1 MASLLSQQVLYPL
14 KASQWEGPLHSLDSF
29 KAFLVEHAWVPGETL
44 ATGRTVS
51 GELALRALVEAR
63 ANATAD
69 GVDTRLRQLAGVLK
83 AEKPHH
89 RSPSDAYWLATL
101 IDHIPPRYAK
111 WEAVMRRIR
120 GLAGTTSANSSFAG
134 AWASNPE
141 LLALPPMLGGTD
153 GWDDARKALEGTAKD
168 LYDVFSHRKD
178 LFTALESDGTTPTL
192 WAWLTRPGVAQANN
206 HYPLVWDWDL
216 LLKNCPLDQHDWN
229 RLLAH
234 PLAPAG
240 IMATGFALNSHPHR
254 VAQDEALLPILQQAA
269 LQVGMNAGEGVKGNE
284 EEIHA
289 FLTQLQRGL
298 ALDVGLP
305 SPSRSSARPR
315 F

>member
-1 MASLLSQQVLYPL
+1 MASSISRQVLYPL
-14 KASQWEGPLHSLDSF
+14 KASQWGEPLYSLDSF
-29 KAFLVEHAWVPGETL
+29 KAFLVKHAWMPGETL
-44 ATGRTVS
+44 ATGRTLS
-51 GELALRALVEAR
+51 GELALRVLVEAR

-83 AEKPHH
+83 TENPHH

-101 IDHIPPRYAK
+101 IAHIPPRYAK

-120 GLAGTTSANSSFAG
+120 GLAGTTSTTTGFAR
-134 AWASNPE
+134 AWASDPE
-141 LLALPPMLGGTD
+141 LLALPPMLGGTE
-153 GWDDARKALEGTAKD
+153 GWDDARKALERTAKD

-178 LFTALESDGTTPTL
+178 LFTAVESDGTTPTL

-206 HYPLVWDWDL
+206 HYPLAWDWDML
-216 LLKNCPLDQHDWN
+216 LETCPLDQNEWN
-229 RLLAH
+229 HLLAH

-240 IMATGFALNSHPHR
+240 IMATAFYLNSHPHG

-269 LQVGMNAGEGVKGNE
+269 SHVGMTAWEGVRGSE

-289 FLTQLQRGL
+289 FLIQLQRGL

-305 SPSRSSARPR
+305 SPSRSSARLR